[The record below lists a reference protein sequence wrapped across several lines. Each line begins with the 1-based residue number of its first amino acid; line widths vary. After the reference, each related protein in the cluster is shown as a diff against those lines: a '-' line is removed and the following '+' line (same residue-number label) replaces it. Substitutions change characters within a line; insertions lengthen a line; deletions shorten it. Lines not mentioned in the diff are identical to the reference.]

1 MHNLQFAPETV
12 NNYEIGG
19 KFSRHGFLFNFA
31 VFQEDFKNFQLNTFD
46 GTVFIVQ
53 NVNGCSTSLNGLD
66 RDQSVNPGSPN
77 FIPPVIAAGSR
88 STSIPPQEPA
98 PARRTSRLGRTFAR
112 HRA

>member
-1 MHNLQFAPETV
+1 M

-66 RDQSVNPGSPN
+66 RDQSFNPGSPN
-77 FIPPVIAAGSR
+77 FI
-88 STSIPPQEPA
+88 
-98 PARRTSRLGRTFAR
+98 RR
-112 HRA
+112 